1 MLTNRQDLHP
11 SGFVAKLRKQLS
23 RTFLACGF
31 DGSKKEVKDS
41 TSTTKLSDVKGV
53 DDAKAELEDVL
64 LCLRDPKRF
73 AHLGGKLPRGV
84 VLVGG
89 PGVGKTMLARAMA
102 GEAGVP
108 FFTCRGSEFEEKHVG
123 AGAKRVRELFTTAK
137 KRSPC
142 IVFVDEIDAIAGSRS
157 SQDSKS
163 HRHTVNQLLVELD
176 GLERNDGL
184 IVVAATNNLES
195 LDQALVRSGRFDRH
209 IQIHYPNVEGRRQIL
224 EAHMS
229 KVLKTKDVDLLTIAK
244 RTSGLSGANLATL
257 VNDAVLKAVKD
268 GAEAVATH
276 HLEYATDRILVDGER
291 RSVAMPDNCKRMTTY
306 HEAGH
311 AIVAIHTDGADPV
324 HKATIVSRGD
334 FLGMVWQLPEEGDE
348 YIFSRKK
355 MQAGLDVLM
364 GGRAAEEVIFGE
376 SEVSSLTLTDLGEA
390 TQLATDM
397 VARYGMSKQVGPVSY
412 DNNDGS
418 WNAKTMSWN
427 STTMVDQEVKELLS
441 KAYENAKTI
450 LAAHKRELH
459 ALVVA
464 LLEHETLTGDQ
475 ITALLNETLA
485 NRETGIDW
493 PQEEEE
499 VNEWSNR

>member
-1 MLTNRQDLHP
+1 MAASNDNLF
-11 SGFVAKLRKQLS
+11 SMK
-23 RTFLACGF
+23 FL
-31 DGSKKEVKDS
+31 
-41 TSTTKLSDVKGV
+41 
-53 DDAKAELEDVL
+53 
-64 LCLRDPKRF
+64 
-73 AHLGGKLPRGV
+73 
-84 VLVGG
+84 
-89 PGVGKTMLARAMA
+89 M
-102 GEAGVP
+102 
-108 FFTCRGSEFEEKHVG
+108 
-123 AGAKRVRELFTTAK
+123 
-137 KRSPC
+137 
-142 IVFVDEIDAIAGSRS
+142 
-157 SQDSKS
+157 Q
-163 HRHTVNQLLVELD
+163 
-176 GLERNDGL
+176 
-184 IVVAATNNLES
+184 
-195 LDQALVRSGRFDRH
+195 
-209 IQIHYPNVEGRRQIL
+209 
-224 EAHMS
+224 
-229 KVLKTKDVDLLTIAK
+229 VLKTKDVDLLTIAK

-291 RSVAMPDNCKRMTTY
+291 RSVAMHDNCKRMTTY

-427 STTMVDQEVKELLS
+427 STTMVDQEVKES
-441 KAYENAKTI
+441 
-450 LAAHKRELH
+450 LH
-459 ALVVA
+459 AKFHSKKIA
-464 LLEHETLTGDQ
+464 EKQGGWDHTHAMSRHRWCSLLPGLRFIVLHKCWCHS
-475 ITALLNETLA
+475 
-485 NRETGIDW
+485 RW
-493 PQEEEE
+493 
-499 VNEWSNR
+499 